1 MKKYSRMRRRMNR
14 LTAILALI
22 ALACACP
29 LAHAEVAEALPTQTP
44 APEPTHTARPSTDP
58 TPEPVEE
65 ALPLLKINPDT
76 VGWLQVGKIIDM
88 PVVQRDND
96 FYLHHNFLGES
107 VYEGTI
113 FLDEDCSIWPRDEH
127 LVLYG
132 HNMRNGSIFGDLDRF
147 RDLKYLKANSI
158 VSFDTL
164 YEEGLYVVIGVFDI
178 SAETEDVDYIDI
190 LLFNFEEEEFEEFIG
205 EVRERSF
212 YDIPVDVRYGD
223 RLLTL
228 VTCSYT
234 LYDGRLLVMM
244 REIRPDEDPG
254 EITEAMQAA
263 VTQQPK
269 IPSRMQPADE

>member
-1 MKKYSRMRRRMNR
+1 MKRYSRMWRWRDR
-14 LTAILALI
+14 LAAILALV
-22 ALACACP
+22 ALVCACP
-29 LAHAEVAEALPTQTP
+29 SARGASAEPP
-44 APEPTHTARPSTDP
+44 APEPIA
-58 TPEPVEE
+58 E
-65 ALPLLKINPDT
+65 ALPLLEINPDT

-96 FYLHHNFLGES
+96 YYLHHSFLGES

-132 HNMRNGSIFGDLDRF
+132 HNMRNGSIFGNLDRF
-147 RDLKYLKANSI
+147 RDLRYLKANSI
-158 VSFDTL
+158 VSFDTI

-178 SAETEDVDYIDI
+178 SAETEDIDYIDI
-190 LLFNFEEEEFEEFIG
+190 LLFNFEEEEFSDFIR

-228 VTCSYT
+228 VTCSYS
-234 LYDGRLLVMM
+234 LYDGRLLVML
-244 REIRPDEDPG
+244 REIRPDEDPQ
-254 EITEAMQAA
+254 EIAEAMQAA
-263 VTQQPK
+263 AAQQPK
-269 IPSRMQPADE
+269 IPSKMPREDE